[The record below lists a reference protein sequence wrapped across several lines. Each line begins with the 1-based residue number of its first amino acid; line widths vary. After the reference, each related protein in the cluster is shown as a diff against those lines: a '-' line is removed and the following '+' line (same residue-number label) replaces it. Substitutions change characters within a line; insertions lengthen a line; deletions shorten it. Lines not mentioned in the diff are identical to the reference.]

1 MAKAKKS
8 ESSKKPA
15 AKKAPEKKAAAK
27 KPATTKKSAGP
38 TSQPLVDT
46 TLAAQNAAKHLAAG
60 LPHKAAA
67 SGGASSSGTR
77 SESSMFK
84 NLKQGLAKPHLT
96 GLDNLLDKSAPTDSK
111 RSNLP
116 FGGGKQVGHNQTFG
130 SGSSRSVPRRTS
142 G

>member
-8 ESSKKPA
+8 ESAPNPA
-15 AKKAPEKKAAAK
+15 AKKAPAKKVAAK
-27 KPATTKKSAGP
+27 KSAAP
-38 TSQPLVDT
+38 TSQPMVDT

-60 LPHKAAA
+60 LPRKAAA
-67 SGGASSSGTR
+67 SSGGSSPAKN
-77 SESSMFK
+77 ESAMFK
-84 NLKQGLAKPHLT
+84 NLKQNISKPHLT
-96 GLDNLLDKSAPTDSK
+96 GLDGILDKSSHTDSK

-130 SGSSRSVPRRTS
+130 ADVTRSGVPRRTP